1 MIATRIAF
9 VLKTKDKPAFKLC
22 IIGSPILGFKI
33 GFFLINKVNIKA
45 IAIADNTNPIDE
57 LTPIHAIEK
66 PAKAGPTTAASCHVE
81 LLHEAALGYI
91 FLGTIK
97 ATNEKIMGPKNART
111 KPPTKT
117 KK

>member
-1 MIATRIAF
+1 ME
-9 VLKTKDKPAFKLC
+9 
-22 IIGSPILGFKI
+22 
-33 GFFLINKVNIKA
+33 
-45 IAIADNTNPIDE
+45 E

-66 PAKAGPTTAASCHVE
+66 PAKAGPTTAANCHVE

-97 ATNEKIMGPKNART
+97 ATNEKIIGPKKART

>member
-1 MIATRIAF
+1 MR
-9 VLKTKDKPAFKLC
+9 LKNQRKQ
-22 IIGSPILGFKI
+22 
-33 GFFLINKVNIKA
+33 
-45 IAIADNTNPIDE
+45 
-57 LTPIHAIEK
+57 
-66 PAKAGPTTAASCHVE
+66 GPTTAASCHVE